1 MEAGQGKGGGGVRGE
16 GARKTGASGWGE
28 EWTHSLTEPVLHRQ
42 RRGERGVRAGCVC
55 VCECVCVWGW
65 GRGGGGGGD
74 RRTRRNITRKQK
86 HVKDP
91 DHSTKSSGGRLH
103 LNTHTAY
110 TYVALN
116 EVTPQTSTRLNGV
129 HKTCAE
135 TAVVFMSHQPCNNR
149 RALPVHHFRGY

>member
-1 MEAGQGKGGGGVRGE
+1 M
-16 GARKTGASGWGE
+16 
-28 EWTHSLTEPVLHRQ
+28 
-42 RRGERGVRAGCVC
+42 RAGCVC

-65 GRGGGGGGD
+65 GGGGGV

-86 HVKDP
+86 DVKDP

-135 TAVVFMSHQPCNNR
+135 TAVVSCRTSHATTEERYQYTTSVDINTRYKRIQSLIQNHMR
-149 RALPVHHFRGY
+149 HVRSESAGEQRTALYKSYEQ